1 MTQDRHDAHR
11 VGLRSYLRER
21 LAPLVLLLFVVVSIS
36 APVAYYIMGARTVEA
51 NARETARQVARVLR
65 EEAELRP
72 RLWRYEADRIVDYTR
87 RHAESPSI
95 VRIDLLDGD
104 GRRIDVG
111 AYGQE
116 STEGLFWVSE
126 AVVINENQIG
136 EVWVGATT
144 ATLVQG
150 ALWLLGAFGGIGFFL
165 ALLLYV
171 LPLRATGAAESHIVD
186 LIRRLEESSI
196 ALESFNLRLE
206 GLVEERS
213 AQLAEALGKITE
225 LSSRAV
231 SMQEAER
238 RAISRELHD
247 SAGQA
252 LTAVRLNLQI
262 MQGQLD
268 VESIDRQKIA
278 ERAEKATTV
287 LDGALEE
294 IRRVVHRL
302 APVVLDEVGL
312 RSAIERQC
320 VDAADRSD
328 IEVDARVE
336 IPESLGQGLDI
347 TCYRLVQEALTNVS
361 RHANASR
368 VEVRVTADVEAV
380 HIEISDDGVG
390 FDLEEAL
397 ARGRRGVR
405 GMQERVELLGGSFE
419 LISAHGEGS
428 LLRVELPLGREEA
441 AEAPAW

>member
-1 MTQDRHDAHR
+1 MSSEQER

-21 LAPLVLLLFVVVSIS
+21 LTPLVVLLFFVVSIS
-36 APVAYYIMGARTVEA
+36 APVAYYIMGSRTVEA
-51 NARETARQVARVLR
+51 TAQATARQVARIVR

-95 VRIDLLDGD
+95 VRIDLLDGA
-104 GRRIDVG
+104 GRQIDLG
-111 AYGQE
+111 HPQRDP
-116 STEGLFWVSE
+116 TGLFWVRE
-126 AVVINENQIG
+126 AVVINDNHVG

-144 ATLVQG
+144 AELVG
-150 ALWLLGAFGGIGFFL
+150 DSLGLLGAFGGIGLIL
-165 ALLLYV
+165 ATLLFV
-171 LPLRATGAAESHIVD
+171 VPLRATGAAETHIVA
-186 LIRRLEESSI
+186 LIRRLEESSL
-196 ALESFNLRLE
+196 ALEQFNLRLE
-206 GLVEERS
+206 GLVAERS
-213 AQLAEALGKITE
+213 KQLAEALHEITE

-262 MQGQLD
+262 IESQL
-268 VESIDRQKIA
+268 EMKSIDSHA
-278 ERAEKATTV
+278 VGERARKAMSV

-320 VDAADRSD
+320 IDAADRSG
-328 IEVDARVE
+328 IEVNAQVE

-361 RHANASR
+361 RHAHASQ
-368 VEVRVTADVEAV
+368 VTVTVTADVEAV

-390 FDLEEAL
+390 FDLEDAL
-397 ARGRRGVR
+397 AKGRRGVR
-405 GMQERVELLGGSFE
+405 GMRERVELLGGSFD
-419 LISAHGEGS
+419 LVSAPGKGTT
-428 LLRVELPLGREEA
+428 LRVELPLGREEA
-441 AEAPAW
+441 DVSPAW